1 MPLYGTTVN
10 VTKRFKESAYLGMVL
25 KDRSVSVK
33 LREFDDELIVA
44 GSFTSVGRKETL
56 NLEMHF
62 FLSKI

>member
-1 MPLYGTTVN
+1 
-10 VTKRFKESAYLGMVL
+10 MVL